1 MTITLLHGHCLDV
14 LPTLPSGSA
23 QAVITSPPYWQQ
35 RNYGGLDAQWGDWI
49 GELGREPTVRQFVD
63 NLVSV
68 FAQVRRVLKDDGVL
82 WVNIG
87 DTYSTGK
94 DATFAAKCLIG
105 VPWRFALAMIDDGW
119 ILRQDIIWHKSNA
132 LPESVTDRCTK
143 AHEYIFMFVRQAD
156 YLWNHDAMQEQAVQP
171 SGQVI
176 ASHKKWHPQNGA
188 EALLGGKHTH
198 SGFSEDWIAN
208 GHRNKRSVWTL
219 GHAASNMNHFASF
232 PAKLVVPMVMASSA
246 VGDTILDVF
255 SGTGTTACVASSL
268 GRVGI
273 GIDIN
278 ETYHEDAMKRVLRTN
293 IGFM

>member
-14 LPTLPSGSA
+14 LPTLASGSV

-35 RNYGGLDAQWGDWI
+35 RSYGGVDAQWGDWL

-94 DATFAAKCLIG
+94 DATLPAKCLIG

-119 ILRQDIIWHKSNA
+119 ILRQDVIWHKPNPM
-132 LPESVTDRCTK
+132 PEGVTDRCTK

-156 YLWNHDAMQEQAVQP
+156 YVWNHDAMQEEGVKP
-171 SGQVI
+171 SGDVY
-176 ASHKKWHPQNGA
+176 KGKNKWSLANRG
-188 EALLGGKHTH
+188 EALLASSH
-198 SGFSEDWIAN
+198 SGLNKGFVYD
-208 GHRNKRSVWTL
+208 GYRNKRSVWTV
-219 GHAASNMNHFASF
+219 GHGRSAMNHFASF
-232 PAKLVVPMVMASSA
+232 AEKLIVPMVMASSA
-246 VGDTILDVF
+246 VGDTILDPF

-278 ETYHEDAMKRVLRTN
+278 ETYNEDAMKRSLRTN